1 MHACQKNKQIP
12 LACMRWNNCAWC
24 ACMHVA
30 WGRRAG
36 AGCAGERVRDAG
48 VGRGRAALTR
58 VAPACLLACLQ
69 YSCVTSTQGGVTSKH
84 LDLPCRCYYN
94 KRIAVQTRTSRSD
107 AFFVGFFATQWVSRK
122 HGIPFLSFPHSAVNT
137 TQTRYL
143 VHRFTIRNQ

>member
-30 WGRRAG
+30 WETGRRGKCRRARAG
-36 AGCAGERVRDAG
+36 RRGRSGARGLDAG
-48 VGRGRAALTR
+48 GS
-58 VAPACLLACLQ
+58 CLLACLQ